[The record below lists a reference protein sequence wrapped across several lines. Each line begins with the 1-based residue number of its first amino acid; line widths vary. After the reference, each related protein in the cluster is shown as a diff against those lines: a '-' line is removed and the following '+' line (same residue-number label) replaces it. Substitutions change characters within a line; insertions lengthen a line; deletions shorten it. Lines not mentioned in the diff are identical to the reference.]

1 MGKSAVSSMMTEK
14 LRVPVLDSDAVVHEL
29 YSPGGDA
36 VEPVAALFPG
46 VVDPDG
52 GISRPELGKFVL
64 GPDNEAAM
72 AALEAVVHPLVDA
85 ARWKFLHDAE
95 AAGETLVVLDIPLL
109 YEKGYENTVDAVCVV
124 SAGSVETQCRRV
136 LARPGMTPEKFE
148 AIAAR
153 QVPGRDEAID
163 GGFRDRHGVLA
174 GGDGGG
180 GGKVGDGAE
189 GDGRGEGGGLEP
201 DESRAA
207 GVTRRGRLAT
217 RVLLDGSNIK
227 ETVLASYNGSVHAT
241 KNVFVCCARM

>member
-1 MGKSAVSSMMTEK
+1 MLLLGLTGSIGMGKSAVSSMMTEK

-124 SAGSVETQCRRV
+124 SAGSVATQRRRV
-136 LARPGMTPEKFE
+136 LARPGMTPEKLE

-153 QVPGRDEAID
+153 QVPDATKRSMADFVIDTGCSLAETEQAVGRLVAELRAT
-163 GGFRDRHGVLA
+163 GA
-174 GGDGGG
+174 G
-180 GGKVGDGAE
+180 
-189 GDGRGEGGGLEP
+189 
-201 DESRAA
+201 RAA
-207 GVTRRGRLAT
+207 VWSRMKAERRG
-217 RVLLDGSNIK
+217 
-227 ETVLASYNGSVHAT
+227 
-241 KNVFVCCARM
+241 